1 MKRNCNKCK
10 ALDESNM
17 ICTLGHD
24 IIVIDGVGKPQEEC
38 EKPTSIKKYN
48 ELLDSIDVDV
58 DVDVVDEDIPEIK
71 EEVLKRT
78 PQEIFN
84 EWDNDKKSTHRF
96 KQRNWT
102 SLH

>member
-10 ALDESNM
+10 ALDDTNM
-17 ICTLGHD
+17 TCTLGHD
-24 IIVIDGVGKPQEEC
+24 IVVIDGVGKPQEEC

-48 ELLDSIDVDV
+48 ELLDSMNADND
-58 DVDVVDEDIPEIK
+58 DIPEIK